1 MFTTKAM
8 IYSSEEQAEV
18 TILHHKN
25 NNDVI
30 AEYNGIRCT
39 AVYNPFTGLFY
50 VDDIF
55 GVLKNQ
61 NQCPI
66 CGEHLHL

>member
-25 NNDVI
+25 NNDVV

-39 AVYNPFTGLFY
+39 AVYNPFTG
-50 VDDIF
+50 
-55 GVLKNQ
+55 
-61 NQCPI
+61 
-66 CGEHLHL
+66 